1 LFNEAR
7 EVGFGFVDVDG
18 VHGGGRA
25 GLSWFSLVANG
36 GIVDGM
42 GWMRVVAV
50 AGDEGEYRV

>member
-1 LFNEAR
+1 M
-7 EVGFGFVDVDG
+7 
-18 VHGGGRA
+18 HGGGRA

-50 AGDEGEYRV
+50 AEDEDGYRV